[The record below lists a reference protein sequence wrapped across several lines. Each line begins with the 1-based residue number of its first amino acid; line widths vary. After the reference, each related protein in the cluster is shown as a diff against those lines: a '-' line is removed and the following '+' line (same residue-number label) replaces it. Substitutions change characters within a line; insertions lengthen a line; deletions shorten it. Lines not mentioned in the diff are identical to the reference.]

1 MLEFEN
7 TSIRKK
13 LIIIQLATA
22 LLAVLICCFFFVY
35 RDIRTFKDAEVRTNY
50 SIAQVIGFN
59 AIPALEFMDPEAAEK
74 MLLSL
79 QNNPSVLNAVILDQ
93 KGREFAR
100 YDRTGE
106 EAFSFTGSEEEK
118 ENTNNPWEKFII
130 TYPIVDKEQLGTV
143 VIRAEL
149 TGFRQIL
156 LDYLIIA
163 GLILLASL
171 AIALL
176 VSNILQ
182 RSITQRLLGLVN
194 RTKEVA
200 DKNDYSLRAKEYGN
214 DEIATLATAYN
225 RMLDQI
231 ERMQKA
237 LKNANADLEKRV
249 KIRTAELEAAN
260 QELERF
266 VYVASHDLQEPL
278 RTISNYAGLL
288 QDKYSGGLDATGNK
302 YLGSLMRSAGRMR
315 ALINDLL
322 EFSRLGKNAE
332 IKDVD
337 TGHVLQEVISLLD
350 AVISENG
357 VTITSTSLPVLKGNE
372 VELKQLFQN
381 LLSNAIKF
389 RKPDVAPEV
398 NITVEDRGNEYLFA
412 FKDNGIGIEPEYKE
426 RIFIV
431 FQRLH
436 AKHEYPGTGIGLA
449 TCQKIVT
456 LHKGKIWVDSQLGN
470 GSTFYFTLSKNL

>member
-13 LIIIQLATA
+13 LIVIQLATA
-22 LLAVLICCFFFVY
+22 LLAVLICCIFFVY
-35 RDIRTFKDAEVRTNY
+35 RDIKAFKEAEVRTNF

-93 KGREFAR
+93 QGREFAR
-100 YDRTGE
+100 YDK
-106 EAFSFTGSEEEK
+106 TGSEGFSFFTTEE
-118 ENTNNPWEKFII
+118 ETEETNNPWEKFII
-130 TYPIVDKEQLGTV
+130 DYPIVDRVQLGTV
-143 VIRAEL
+143 KIRSEL
-149 TGFRQIL
+149 AGFRQML
-156 LDYLIIA
+156 LDYLMIA
-163 GLILLASL
+163 AFILVVSL
-171 AIALL
+171 VIALL

-182 RSITQRLLGLVN
+182 HSITHRLLGLVN
-194 RTKEVA
+194 KTKDIA
-200 DKNDYSLRAKEYGN
+200 DNNDFSLRVQAHGN

-237 LKNANADLEKRV
+237 LKKANAELEKRV

-288 QDKYSGGLDATGNK
+288 QDKYSAGLDATGNK

-337 TGHVLQEVISLLD
+337 TSHVLQEVISLLD
-350 AVISENG
+350 AVITETA
-357 VTITSTSLPVLKGNE
+357 VTITSTRLPVIKGNE

-381 LLSNAIKF
+381 LITNAIKF
-389 RKPDVAPEV
+389 RKPDEAPIIS
-398 NITVEDRGNEYLFA
+398 ITAEERENEYLFA

-456 LHKGKIWVDSQLGN
+456 LHKGKIWVDSQLGT
-470 GSTFYFTLSKNL
+470 GSTFYFTLSKNP

>member
-13 LIIIQLATA
+13 LIVIQLATA
-22 LLAVLICCFFFVY
+22 LLAVLICCIFFVY
-35 RDIRTFKDAEVRTNY
+35 RDIKAFKEAEERTSY

-59 AIPALEFMDPEAAEK
+59 AIPALEFMDPEAAET

-79 QNNPSVLNAVILDQ
+79 QNNPSVLNAVIIDQ
-93 KGREFAR
+93 HGHEFAR
-100 YDRTGE
+100 YNKTGE
-106 EAFSFTGSEEEK
+106 EKFTFPASEEETK
-118 ENTNNPWEKFII
+118 QSNNLWEKFII
-130 TYPIVDKEQLGTV
+130 DYPITAKEHLGTV
-143 VIRAEL
+143 KIRSQL
-149 TGFRQIL
+149 TGFRDMV
-156 LDYLIIA
+156 LDYMLIAALILVASLIIA
-163 GLILLASL
+163 LFVSSL
-171 AIALL
+171 
-176 VSNILQ
+176 LQ
-182 RSITQRLLGLVN
+182 RSITHRLLGLVN
-194 RTKEVA
+194 KTKEVA
-200 DKNDYSLRAKEYGN
+200 DSNDYSLRVQAHGN
-214 DEIATLATAYN
+214 DEIAILATAYN
-225 RMLDQI
+225 RMLEQI

-237 LKNANADLEKRV
+237 LKKANAELEKRV
-249 KIRTAELEAAN
+249 KLRTAELESAN

-288 QDKYSGGLDATGNK
+288 QDKYSTGLDATGNK

-315 ALINDLL
+315 TLINDLL

-332 IKDVD
+332 ITMVD
-337 TGHVLQEVISLLD
+337 TNHVLQEVISLLD
-350 AVISENG
+350 ATINENN
-357 VTITSTSLPVLKGNE
+357 VTITATELPVLKGNE

-381 LLSNAIKF
+381 LISNAIKF
-389 RKPDVAPEV
+389 RKPDETPFI
-398 NITVEDRGNEYLFA
+398 NISAQEQENEYRFA
-412 FKDNGIGIEPEYKE
+412 FSDNGIGIDPEYKE

-456 LHKGKIWVDSQLGN
+456 LHKGKIWVDSEPGK